1 MPTKHIQRF
10 ILSQKNFPSALSLTR
25 PYIKVNIIVVDRL
38 KYNRNKITEF
48 DQII

>member
-10 ILSQKNFPSALSLTR
+10 ILSQKNFPSVLSVTR

-38 KYNRNKITEF
+38 KHKINKITEF
-48 DQII
+48 DHII